1 MLGNISMPSTDSQS
15 KDFEHQTLMEREDL
29 ETSLVVQWLRLCTPN
44 AGGLGLIPVQGNRF
58 PMLQLKILDSTT
70 KFEDSTAEIT
80 PDHQAIQL
88 PLCVDALLLL
98 WLLAMALR
106 TTALSG
112 LLIPTKS

>member
-1 MLGNISMPSTDSQS
+1 MGEKSV
-15 KDFEHQTLMEREDL
+15 DFLTYRKSRNLFKITL
-29 ETSLVVQWLRLCTPN
+29 LVNGRDK
-44 AGGLGLIPVQGNRF
+44 IE
-58 PMLQLKILDSTT
+58 LQQFS
-70 KFEDSTAEIT
+70 SRVYT